1 VLWILRQFVA
11 VAVLPFTVAVVIPI
25 WLARRDGIRFGLGA
39 SLGGLVVQGC
49 GVGLLAIG
57 VVLFL
62 ASLGRFVSEGK
73 GTLAPWDPPR
83 RLVVRGPYRY
93 VRNPMISGVV
103 IVLFGEAALL
113 LSRPHFLWAL
123 VFLGQRGL
131 HPPARGAAAGRALRR
146 RLQRVPA
153 ARSAIAPAVAALET
167 VAPPAFV
174 REGGSMASTS
184 PAGILRA
191 HAVVAGQARW

>member
-1 VLWILRQFVA
+1 MLWILRQFVA

-123 VFLGQRGL
+123 VFLGLNAVYIPLLEEPLLAERF
-131 HPPARGAAAGRALRR
+131 GADYSEYRR
-146 RLQRVPA
+146 HVPRLLP
-153 ARSAIAPAVAALET
+153 
-167 VAPPAFV
+167 
-174 REGGSMASTS
+174 
-184 PAGILRA
+184 
-191 HAVVAGQARW
+191 RWRPWKR